1 MFFYRKTKVK
11 INDTQTGLR
20 GIPTKYLNEI
30 IKIPGQRY
38 EYEIN
43 QLKFFAKNVE
53 IVQLK
58 IATVYSKEIKSSF
71 KRIKDS
77 IKVLKAMNK

>member
-30 IKIPGQRY
+30 IKIPG

-53 IVQLK
+53 IVQVK
-58 IATVYSKEIKSSF
+58 IATVYSKE
-71 KRIKDS
+71 
-77 IKVLKAMNK
+77 